1 MQTTASNELVEEYAN
16 RIEPLLPLA
25 QKAYGARTRMGPH
38 HEASREYTALL
49 SEFQSKGG
57 SLPLLA
63 KRLNV
68 AYAGMR
74 RRVAMRDISAS
85 SFKPKTTRKTKEQ
98 IQEAAQRV
106 LDAKMRD
113 TDSYHDQ
120 LAKEYR
126 SGVAVSVLA
135 KELGLSSAAPLY
147 YGIQRS
153 IQRNR

>member
-1 MQTTASNELVEEYAN
+1 MHTTTSHDLVEEYAEK
-16 RIEPLLPLA
+16 IQPLLPMA
-25 QKAYGARTRMGPH
+25 QKAYGSRSRTGPH
-38 HEASREYTALL
+38 HEASRAYTSLL

-68 AYAGMR
+68 AYAGLR
-74 RRVAMRDISAS
+74 RRVAMQDISAT
-85 SFKPKTTRKTKEQ
+85 SFKPKVTRKTKEEIRQ
-98 IQEAAQRV
+98 AADRV
-106 LDAKMRD
+106 LDAKMKD
-113 TDSYHDQ
+113 TDTYHDQ
-120 LAKEYR
+120 LAKEYK
-126 SGVAVSVLA
+126 SGIAVSVLA